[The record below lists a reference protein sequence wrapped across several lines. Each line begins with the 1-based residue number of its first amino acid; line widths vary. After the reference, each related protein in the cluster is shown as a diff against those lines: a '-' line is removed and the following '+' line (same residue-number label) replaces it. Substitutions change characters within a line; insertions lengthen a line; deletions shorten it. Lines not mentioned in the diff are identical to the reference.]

1 MARLIAFGSSY
12 TYGHGLPDCY
22 IPPNQP
28 GDAPSKHA
36 WPSAV
41 ADILNTE
48 CVNMSE
54 CGISNKHI
62 WHTVVNFNFKK
73 NDTVIILWTYL
84 ERSAI
89 LKNKDTVVSIGPW
102 INESKIYYKHIH
114 SKYDAEMQTKLF
126 ISHVDFL
133 LKAKGI
139 AVFHLITDHH
149 EATLFELG
157 EHTVAHIPLYL
168 SEYIPKFSKA
178 LDGSHPGE
186 ECHRQF
192 ANDIVQVLKCK

>member
-1 MARLIAFGSSY
+1 MERLITFGCSL

-28 GDAPSKHA
+28 GNAPSKHA
-36 WPSAV
+36 WPAVV
-41 ADILNTE
+41 ADALNLE

-84 ERSAI
+84 DRSAI
-89 LKNKDTVVSIGPW
+89 LKNKDTVICIGPW
-102 INESKIYYKHIH
+102 IDESRIYYKQIYN
-114 SKYDAEMQTKLF
+114 KYDAEMQTKLF

-139 AVFHLITDHH
+139 AVAHLIINQH
-149 EATLFELG
+149 EATVFELG
-157 EHTVAHIPLYL
+157 ELTVTHVPLYL
-168 SEYIPKFSKA
+168 SEYVQKFSKA
-178 LDGSHPGE
+178 LDGSHPGA

-192 ANDIVQVLKCK
+192 AEDIVQVLK